1 MVVLNN
7 SAGNWSGSS
16 TEEESDN
23 EEDLATVEQD
33 LAEVRERLSLLQ
45 EEKLAAPGSI
55 TGIGTC
61 GVESAWEEWSSQSDE
76 EEFFGIDQEGK
87 AVALIQ
93 RSSEEPGWNR
103 PHLDCLIVEESTTED
118 ESENEEPPQSA
129 EFGIQRRAT
138 NHLWPPHTPRSG
150 RREGRGRGR
159 QVN

>member
-33 LAEVRERLSLLQ
+33 LAEVRERVSLLQ
-45 EEKLAAPGSI
+45 EEKLAAPGNI

-61 GVESAWEEWSSQSDE
+61 GVESAREEWLSQSDE
-76 EEFFGIDQEGK
+76 VGK

-93 RSSEEPGWNR
+93 PSGSSTPQ
-103 PHLDCLIVEESTTED
+103 LDCLIVEESTTED

-150 RREGRGRGR
+150 RREGRGRGK